1 MTLEPLKIQEPR
13 LWSADGWTARVIKNE
28 DDDGW
33 AVAMTKDGASEPA
46 LIGPWTMGRDK
57 KNPKPLDGN
66 AFSTLVKTAH
76 EFVRRSEQQLHG
88 ALHQSIA
95 VTALGRRITVALNII
110 PDDENPT
117 ARLSAQDEG
126 GEMLA
131 SVRVAPSFKLTRSSA
146 VAWAEAGFA
155 KPASD

>member
-1 MTLEPLKIQEPR
+1 
-13 LWSADGWTARVIKNE
+13 
-28 DDDGW
+28 
-33 AVAMTKDGASEPA
+33 
-46 LIGPWTMGRDK
+46 
-57 KNPKPLDGN
+57 
-66 AFSTLVKTAH
+66 
-76 EFVRRSEQQLHG
+76 
-88 ALHQSIA
+88 LHQSIA
-95 VTALGRRITVALNII
+95 VTALGRRIIVSLNII

-131 SVRVAPSFKLTRSSA
+131 SVQVAPSFKLTRSSA